1 MLKYHIECHNT
12 GHSFVVKGHMLW
24 DTAMP
29 ANLGYIQA
37 LLYNQNNV
45 ALEASPVTTDME
57 ITVCK
62 QLCDMI
68 FGI

>member
-1 MLKYHIECHNT
+1 
-12 GHSFVVKGHMLW
+12 MLW

-29 ANLGYIQA
+29 AVLGYIQA

-45 ALEASPVTTDME
+45 ALEASPVTTEME

-62 QLCDMI
+62 QLCEMI
-68 FGI
+68 FGKYWN